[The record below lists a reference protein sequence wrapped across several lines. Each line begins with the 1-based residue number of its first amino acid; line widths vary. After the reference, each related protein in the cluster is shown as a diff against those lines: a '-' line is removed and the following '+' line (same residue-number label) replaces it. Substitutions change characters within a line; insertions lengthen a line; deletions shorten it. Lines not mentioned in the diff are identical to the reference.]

1 MKYKPYADA
10 VLKPYDKTCLEH
22 ADSSEKSSCESPMK
36 WGKNRSIERKGNKMN
51 EQKIN
56 QLIEKYLNGDTSC
69 REEDEL
75 RTYFATVKGDIPE
88 AWQPLRQLFVWE
100 LHQRQQHKVSYPNR
114 RRLHWS
120 WLATAV
126 SVAAVFIFL
135 FMLTLQFQSSSAN
148 YVIING
154 EKTTNQE
161 TVIREAENALGNV
174 SSTQQEDFNALFQ
187 IGETNHEN

>member
-1 MKYKPYADA
+1 M
-10 VLKPYDKTCLEH
+10 
-22 ADSSEKSSCESPMK
+22 
-36 WGKNRSIERKGNKMN
+36 SIERKENKMN

-75 RTYFATVKGDIPE
+75 RAYFATIKGDIPE

-100 LHQRQQHKVSYPNR
+100 LHQRQQHREYYPNR

-135 FMLTLQFQSSSAN
+135 FMLTFQFQSSSAN

-161 TVIREAENALGNV
+161 TVIQEAENALGNV